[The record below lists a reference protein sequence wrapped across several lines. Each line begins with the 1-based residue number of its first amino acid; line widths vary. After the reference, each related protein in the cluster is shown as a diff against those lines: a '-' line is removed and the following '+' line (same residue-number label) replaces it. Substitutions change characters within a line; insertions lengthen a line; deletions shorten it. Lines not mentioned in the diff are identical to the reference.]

1 MKTFSMEELLPV
13 VAELADQYTSK
24 ESTSIT
30 YEKAQQLMEGV
41 LYCINE
47 FETHVPGAQ
56 ELLLKENELSAKT
69 IYNLGYDMVLQ
80 KVKDTQK
87 QYNAIIQDFR
97 SYGNRCCYETF
108 VKGLPAYFLYYNPRF
123 NPQNHILT
131 LDYPV
136 LFPMESLQGAD
147 AVSVYVNCAHLEQM
161 FLKALPQEY
170 VMHVLRA
177 YSVDCDDL
185 IINLAAIAA
194 RNLLGS
200 TIAGK
205 RVDTFGYNQ
214 VEQERVIEY
223 VNENTEESLERNL
236 QKAVDELM
244 TFLFD
249 GNVELGNYLK
259 MDLHNFSFELKN
271 AVHNGCLESVLAIK

>member
-47 FETHVPGAQ
+47 FETHVSGAQ

-87 QYNAIIQDFR
+87 QYNAIIQDFL

-223 VNENTEESLERNL
+223 VNENTEESLQRNL

-244 TFLFD
+244 TFLFG

>member
-1 MKTFSMEELLPV
+1 MNFNMEELLPV
-13 VAELADQYTSK
+13 VAKLADQYTSK

-41 LYCINE
+41 LYCIHE
-47 FETHVPGAQ
+47 YETNVPVGQ
-56 ELLLKENELSAKT
+56 ELLLKENALEAQT
-69 IYNLGYDMVLQ
+69 VYNMGYDMVLQ

-87 QYNAIIQDFR
+87 QYNTVIQDFR

-108 VKGLPAYFLYYNPRF
+108 VKGLPAFFLYYNPRF

-136 LFPMESLQGAD
+136 LFPLGSLQGAD
-147 AVSVYVNCAHLEQM
+147 AVHVYVNCAHLEQM

-185 IINLAAIAA
+185 IINIAAIAA
-194 RNLLGS
+194 RNLLGCR
-200 TIAGK
+200 IAGK
-205 RVDTFGYNQ
+205 RVDTLGYTQ
-214 VEQERVIEY
+214 GERKQVIEY
-223 VNENTEESLERNL
+223 VNENTEEFLEINM
-236 QKAVDELM
+236 QKGVDEWM
-244 TFLFD
+244 TFLFG
-249 GNVELGNYLK
+249 GNVELGDYLK

-271 AVHNGCLESVLAIK
+271 AVRNDCLESVLAIK

>member
-1 MKTFSMEELLPV
+1 MKTFNMEELLPV

-41 LYCINE
+41 LYCIAE
-47 FETHVPGAQ
+47 YETYVPGAQ

-97 SYGNRCCYETF
+97 CYGNRCCYETF

-200 TIAGK
+200 TIARK
-205 RVDTFGYNQ
+205 RVDTLGYNQ
-214 VEQERVIEY
+214 LEQERVIEY

-244 TFLFD
+244 TILFD